1 MRRILAQAGWW
12 ALSIGLFVAIW
23 ELAWAVGWADPK
35 VLPPPHLFLGD
46 LSNQAQ
52 YFDTS
57 QVIAG
62 EEARGAAW
70 GVAHSVSA
78 TILRVLVGL
87 ALGFALAVLVG
98 IGTRYFR
105 LFGKLVLPSVT
116 LLAPVSPLAWLPVAI
131 YTFGTGNGPAVFLV
145 FVAVFFIIVLA
156 TISEIDSV
164 SPTYLNVAR
173 TMGAS
178 RAQTYRLVI
187 LPAILPGLFMI
198 LRLNLFAAWMIV
210 LVAESAGVGSG
221 LGQVIMIARNT
232 FNSPLVFFTVAIIG
246 IVGYAIDSLLRQVQ
260 KRMLYWLPDEQA
272 ALGR

>member
-1 MRRILAQAGWW
+1 MRGAAGCAGFLRRRAGGPLRSGCSSRSGNSPGHW
-12 ALSIGLFVAIW
+12 AGPIRRCCRR
-23 ELAWAVGWADPK
+23 
-35 VLPPPHLFLGD
+35 HLFLGD
-46 LSNQAQ
+46 FHNQAQ

-131 YTFGTGNGPAVFLV
+131 YTLRHRQRAGGLPGVRRR
-145 FVAVFFIIVLA
+145 VLHYRPR
-156 TISEIDSV
+156 DDQRDRQRR
-164 SPTYLNVAR
+164 PDLPQR
-173 TMGAS
+173 
-178 RAQTYRLVI
+178 RADHGRERAN
-187 LPAILPGLFMI
+187 LPAGDPAGDLPGLFAV

-210 LVAESAGVGSG
+210 LVAGPPAWAAGSG
-221 LGQVIMIARNT
+221 R
-232 FNSPLVFFTVAIIG
+232 
-246 IVGYAIDSLLRQVQ
+246 
-260 KRMLYWLPDEQA
+260 
-272 ALGR
+272 

>member
-1 MRRILAQAGWW
+1 MRRIAQAGWW

-46 LSNQAQ
+46 FHNQAQ

-62 EEARGAAW
+62 EEASAAW

-131 YTFGTGNGPAVFLV
+131 YTSAPATGRR
-145 FVAVFFIIVLA
+145 
-156 TISEIDSV
+156 SSWCS
-164 SPTYLNVAR
+164 SPCSSLS
-173 TMGAS
+173 S
-178 RAQTYRLVI
+178 RDDQRDRQRRPD
-187 LPAILPGLFMI
+187 LPQRRA
-198 LRLNLFAAWMIV
+198 
-210 LVAESAGVGSG
+210 
-221 LGQVIMIARNT
+221 
-232 FNSPLVFFTVAIIG
+232 
-246 IVGYAIDSLLRQVQ
+246 DH
-260 KRMLYWLPDEQA
+260 
-272 ALGR
+272 GRER